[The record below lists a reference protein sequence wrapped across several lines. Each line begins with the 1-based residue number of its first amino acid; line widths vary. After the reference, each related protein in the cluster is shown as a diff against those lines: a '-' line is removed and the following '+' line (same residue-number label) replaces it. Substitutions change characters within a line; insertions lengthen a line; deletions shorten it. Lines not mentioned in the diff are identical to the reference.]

1 MSAVIKV
8 IEKECVREEEILC
21 DCEKERERERES
33 GKYVSKTK
41 VFIRVKA

>member
-33 GKYVSKTK
+33 RVSMCRKQK
-41 VFIRVKA
+41 FLLE

>member
-8 IEKECVREEEILC
+8 IEKECVREKEILC
-21 DCEKERERERES
+21 DCEKERES
-33 GKYVSKTK
+33 DKYVSKTK